1 MGSVQPL
8 GAAYK
13 WHNGIMGPASLN
25 LALVCRFC
33 IAHFF
38 ADSEVGYV
46 GMGHLWLDL
55 TQINWRAPRAPTTG
69 SAVAVV

>member
-13 WHNGIMGPASLN
+13 WHNGIMRAISLN
-25 LALVCRFC
+25 PARVCRVC

-38 ADSEVGYV
+38 AIFEVEYA
-46 GMGHLWLDL
+46 GMGHFRLD
-55 TQINWRAPRAPTTG
+55 
-69 SAVAVV
+69 